1 MAVQLALGSVHQS
14 VTGGPIRTLVEL
26 WLLLAATT
34 YATASEAQTPSPV
47 SRDTFATWFRE
58 VSNSGR
64 WGPDDSLGTLN
75 LVTPQKR
82 AAAARSVRAGI
93 VVSLA
98 RPLVPGPN
106 ANAIQPLQ
114 MQFFQGRDGDEHWF
128 LDEPTLPMHGW
139 AFSHIDALSH
149 AAFEGYLYNRYP
161 DTSIDTV
168 RGASRLGMQTMGA
181 GILTRGVLID
191 IPRLRGV
198 PYLDTDAIVTTIDL
212 TAWERRTGVR
222 VESGDVVL
230 IRTGRG
236 AREQAIGPW
245 RILTGVA
252 GLHPDVAR
260 WLHARGVAA
269 LGGDASS
276 EHYPSLVP
284 GVSDPIHQLALAAMG
299 MPLLD
304 NLALDDLAKE
314 AANRRQWTFLF
325 VAAPL
330 PVHGGS
336 GSLINP
342 LAVF

>member
-1 MAVQLALGSVHQS
+1 M
-14 VTGGPIRTLVEL
+14 RTVVEL
-26 WLLLAATT
+26 WLLLAVTS
-34 YATASEAQTPSPV
+34 YATVSEAQTPSLV

-58 VSNSGR
+58 VSNAGR

-82 AAAARSVRAGI
+82 AAAARGVRAGI

-98 RPLVPGPN
+98 RPLIPGPN

-114 MQFFQGRDGDEHWF
+114 VQFYQGRDGDTHWF
-128 LDEPTLPMHGW
+128 LDAPTLPMHGW

-149 AAFEGYLYNRYP
+149 TAFDGYLYNRYP
-161 DTSIDTV
+161 DTSIDSV
-168 RGASRLGMQTMGA
+168 RGASRLGIETMRA

-191 IPRLRGV
+191 IPWLRGV
-198 PYLDTDAIVTTIDL
+198 PYLDADAIVTTADL
-212 TAWERRTGVR
+212 AAWERRTRVR
-222 VESGDVVL
+222 VAPGDVVL

-236 AREQAIGPW
+236 AREQAIGAW
-245 RILTGVA
+245 RVLTGVA

-304 NLALDDLAKE
+304 NLALEDLAQE
-314 AANRRQWTFLF
+314 VATRRQWTFLF

-330 PVHGGS
+330 PVRGGS

>member
-1 MAVQLALGSVHQS
+1 MG
-14 VTGGPIRTLVEL
+14 TLVKQ
-26 WLLLAATT
+26 WLLLAVTF
-34 YATASEAQTPSPV
+34 YATASEAQNPSTV
-47 SRDTFATWFRE
+47 SRDRFATWFRE
-58 VSNSGR
+58 VSNAGR

-82 AAAARSVRAGI
+82 AAAARGVRAGI

-98 RPLVPGPN
+98 RPLVPGPI
-106 ANAIQPLQ
+106 ANAIQPLKV
-114 MQFFQGRDGDEHWF
+114 QFIQGRDGDTHWF
-128 LDEPTLPMHGW
+128 LDSPTLPMHGW

-149 AAFEGYLYNRYP
+149 AAFEGFLYNRYP
-161 DTSIDTV
+161 DTSIDTL
-168 RGASRLGMQTMGA
+168 RGAVRLGIETMRA

-191 IPRLRGV
+191 VPWLRGV
-198 PYLDTDAIVTTIDL
+198 PYLDTDAIITIADL
-212 TAWERRTGVR
+212 TAWERRTRVR
-222 VESGDVVL
+222 VAPGDVVL
-230 IRTGRG
+230 IRTGR
-236 AREQAIGPW
+236 AEREQAIGTW
-245 RILTGVA
+245 RILTSMA

-284 GVSDPIHQLALAAMG
+284 GVSDPIHQLALGAMG

-304 NLALDDLAKE
+304 NLALEDLAKE
-314 AANRRQWTFLF
+314 AATRRQWTFLF

-330 PVHGGS
+330 PVRGGS